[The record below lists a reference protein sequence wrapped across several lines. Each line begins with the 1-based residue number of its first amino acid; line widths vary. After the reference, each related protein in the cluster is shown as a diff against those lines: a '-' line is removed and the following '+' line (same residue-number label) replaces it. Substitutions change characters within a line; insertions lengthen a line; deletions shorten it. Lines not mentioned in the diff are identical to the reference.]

1 MARVSKNTAPSPRV
15 TRPAQAPPTVRAWS
29 NASRDTP
36 GSRSAAAG
44 GWERGKGPACAAL
57 SRPAGASKKRNV
69 PSTPPLPPLATPPRR
84 VHAPAVCCGRERVR
98 CKKGG
103 RGVKRGPA
111 LANFVSFFCCAR
123 EKKKGPNDAGAVGP
137 NPRSF
142 APRFFSSSRFPC
154 ADETRAH
161 KTHPKQQV
169 SFLPAKGTERERLPL
184 CHLLHFSHPLLN
196 SSARDHVRRRGPGQA
211 TSSCA
216 SCDMDQA
223 GKKDAQK
230 EKTSA
235 ASKAQHKK
243 QGRALSCRSGHHL
256 QRGSLS
262 NQDTHPHAPCA
273 PPLAREAAKPN
284 ACPHAFC
291 GS

>member
-1 MARVSKNTAPSPRV
+1 MSKGGQHSPISFCFSVVPERKRKDQ
-15 TRPAQAPPTVRAWS
+15 TTQALLVPTLAHLPPGFS
-29 NASRDTP
+29 
-36 GSRSAAAG
+36 
-44 GWERGKGPACAAL
+44 
-57 SRPAGASKKRNV
+57 
-69 PSTPPLPPLATPPRR
+69 PLPAFLAQMR
-84 VHAPAVCCGRERVR
+84 HAPTRHTPSN
-98 CKKGG
+98 KS
-103 RGVKRGPA
+103 
-111 LANFVSFFCCAR
+111 LFSQ
-123 EKKKGPNDAGAVGP
+123 
-137 NPRSF
+137 PR
-142 APRFFSSSRFPC
+142 AQR
-154 ADETRAH
+154 
-161 KTHPKQQV
+161 K
-169 SFLPAKGTERERLPL
+169 RLPL